1 MKEEELKT
9 LLNKWGEKYKINTQL
24 EIVRGQLS
32 EPLLVRTFNDF
43 YKNNQNDEYYIN
55 YSEIHLEDLISFVV
69 DKSSV
74 EGYLII
80 ALYFVIDVTSLFY
93 NYQNINFEQIDSFY
107 SISNISCIE
116 RDCTNLA
123 FMLEHGFDIN
133 RYFKTIL
140 NNDIPDMFLFYF
152 LSSLN
157 KIHEYEKGWEFY
169 NFFGLMPDLDIKK
182 ARILVRTISG
192 YGNIDK
198 AIDFI
203 RNYSSPDMKIID
215 NDIQEDLL
223 IELFS
228 TVMERNDGD
237 ELLAET
243 HFTESEYNILQN
255 YAKNVVQLADWD
267 SSKFI
272 K

>member
-1 MKEEELKT
+1 
-9 LLNKWGEKYKINTQL
+9 
-24 EIVRGQLS
+24 
-32 EPLLVRTFNDF
+32 
-43 YKNNQNDEYYIN
+43 
-55 YSEIHLEDLISFVV
+55 
-69 DKSSV
+69 
-74 EGYLII
+74 
-80 ALYFVIDVTSLFY
+80 
-93 NYQNINFEQIDSFY
+93 
-107 SISNISCIE
+107 
-116 RDCTNLA
+116 
-123 FMLEHGFDIN
+123 
-133 RYFKTIL
+133 
-140 NNDIPDMFLFYF
+140 
-152 LSSLN
+152 
-157 KIHEYEKGWEFY
+157 
-169 NFFGLMPDLDIKK
+169 MPDLDIKK